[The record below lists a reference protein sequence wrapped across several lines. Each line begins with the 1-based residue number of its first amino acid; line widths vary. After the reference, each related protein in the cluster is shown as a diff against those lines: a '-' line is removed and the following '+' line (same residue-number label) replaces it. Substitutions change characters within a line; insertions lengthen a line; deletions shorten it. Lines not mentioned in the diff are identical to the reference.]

1 MIFFSNPSYI
11 YLKIPN
17 SALASN
23 FHGVCG
29 SQIITMYSNLL
40 AISTY
45 GFTSQNVTFV
55 LSIITGFL
63 LSL

>member
-1 MIFFSNPSYI
+1 MFFFEPSYN

-17 SALASN
+17 STSASN

-45 GFTSQNVTFV
+45 VLTSQNVIFV
-55 LSIITGFL
+55 LSIIIGL
-63 LSL
+63 LFPL